1 MEYHTI
7 RFYTSQP
14 ARSQDCASP
23 HFFSAH
29 LLKIVES
36 EVYVVSASEEICKES
51 EFLTFDSC
59 HVLHSQG
66 EFYAGKTR
74 NSGEIFSNFFDNF
87 YPLTFFRNIVLK
99 TGGK

>member
-1 MEYHTI
+1 MKA
-7 RFYTSQP
+7 FVNNLP
-14 ARSQDCASP
+14 A
-23 HFFSAH
+23 
-29 LLKIVES
+29 LE
-36 EVYVVSASEEICKES
+36 EVCKES

-87 YPLTFFRNIVLK
+87 YPLTFFKNIVLK
-99 TGGK
+99 TGGKWKTPFWGLLFHKRRF

>member
-1 MEYHTI
+1 M
-7 RFYTSQP
+7 
-14 ARSQDCASP
+14 
-23 HFFSAH
+23 
-29 LLKIVES
+29 ES
-36 EVYVVSASEEICKES
+36 EVSEVSALEEICKES

-87 YPLTFFRNIVLK
+87 YPLTFFKNFVLK
-99 TGGK
+99 IGGK

>member
-7 RFYTSQP
+7 RFYTP
-14 ARSQDCASP
+14 ACKKPRLRESTL
-23 HFFSAH
+23 FSAH
-29 LLKIVES
+29 VLKIVES
-36 EVYVVSASEEICKES
+36 EVSVASALEEVCKES

-74 NSGEIFSNFFDNF
+74 NSGEIQ
-87 YPLTFFRNIVLK
+87 LFRQLLSADFL
-99 TGGK
+99 